1 MGQCRTQERHK
12 NRLSFALLLLIAM
25 GAAAA
30 QSYPTHPVR
39 MIVPYAA
46 GGASDVTARIVAAG
60 LSERLKQQIVVEN
73 RTGAGGAI
81 GAEVAAKAAPD
92 GYTLLLGSASEI
104 VMLPVVARIP
114 YDPVRDFA
122 PVAMVSDIALVLAV
136 HPSLA
141 AQSVQELIALARSKP
156 GAINYGS
163 AGIGATSHLAMAM
176 FNAMTGTQMVHVPY
190 KGSVPATA
198 DLVAGHL
205 QVGTPTLPAALPYV
219 KGGQLRVLAV
229 TSARR
234 WPTLPDVPTLAE
246 SGVPGYEMTLWTGLM
261 APAGT
266 PQDIVTQLHRET
278 VEVLAMPQVKE
289 AIGRQGEEWG
299 SVPVCRQR
307 FAILQNSRGGR
318 EPDIHCDWEFRS

>member
-1 MGQCRTQERHK
+1 
-12 NRLSFALLLLIAM
+12 
-25 GAAAA
+25 
-30 QSYPTHPVR
+30 
-39 MIVPYAA
+39 
-46 GGASDVTARIVAAG
+46 
-60 LSERLKQQIVVEN
+60 
-73 RTGAGGAI
+73 
-81 GAEVAAKAAPD
+81 
-92 GYTLLLGSASEI
+92 
-104 VMLPVVARIP
+104 
-114 YDPVRDFA
+114 
-122 PVAMVSDIALVLAV
+122 
-136 HPSLA
+136 
-141 AQSVQELIALARSKP
+141 
-156 GAINYGS
+156 
-163 AGIGATSHLAMAM
+163 MAM

-278 VEVLAMPQVKE
+278 AQVLTQPQVKE
-289 AIGRQGEEWG
+289 AIGRQGGEINSGGPAEFGALIKSDLSKW
-299 SVPVCRQR
+299 QR
-307 FAILQNSRGGR
+307 VVKQAGIKV
-318 EPDIHCDWEFRS
+318 D

>member
-1 MGQCRTQERHK
+1 MKTIV
-12 NRLSFALLLLIAM
+12 LLALLVVSPVM
-25 GAAAA
+25 A
-30 QSYPTHPVR
+30 QPYPSHPVR

-46 GGASDVTARIVAAG
+46 GGASDVTARIVAAHLG
-60 LSERLKQQIVVEN
+60 ERLKQPIVVEN

-81 GAEVAAKAAPD
+81 GAEVAAKATPD
-92 GYTLLLGSASEI
+92 GYTVLLGSASEV

-114 YDPVRDFA
+114 YDPVRDFL
-122 PVAMVSDIALVLAV
+122 PVALVSDIALVLAV
-136 HPSLA
+136 HPSVA
-141 AQSVQELIALARSKP
+141 AQNVRELIALAKAKP

-219 KGGQLRVLAV
+219 KSGQLRVLAV

-234 WPTLPDVPTLAE
+234 WPTLPDVPSLAE
-246 SGVPGYEMTLWTGLM
+246 AGVPGYEMTLWTGLM

-266 PQDIVTQLHRET
+266 PPEIVAQLHRET
-278 VEVLAMPQVKE
+278 AQVLAQPEVKE
-289 AIGRQGEEWG
+289 AIGRQGGEINVGGPAEFGALIKSDLAKW
-299 SVPVCRQR
+299 QR
-307 FAILQNSRGGR
+307 VVKQAEIKV
-318 EPDIHCDWEFRS
+318 D